1 MSTPPA
7 QCSAYDGPVRF
18 RGGTADIDPQWI
30 DIDTLKTWISTCD
43 VKHGLDCRDTILF
56 ESGGPRWL
64 IDVVKGCLV
73 PAESDDRY
81 AALSYVWGQVET
93 VRTTKDILVYLL
105 EEGSIFAHINLLPR
119 TIRDTM
125 RLVKLLDIRYLW
137 VDCLCIVQ
145 DDAELKHAQIQEMGS
160 VYARAYVTIIA
171 ANGWDANHGL
181 RGIRD
186 VTEPRHLS
194 RYVEDNFYESLQPH
208 SSIWY
213 TRGWTFQ
220 EMVFARRKI
229 MFHYQVAV
237 WECQCATWH
246 EATKT
251 NMIPSITNDTGS
263 VFGINR
269 WGWRKLFSWW
279 PDVQQYIE
287 MVREYNNRELTFPA
301 DGLHAIAGLMTVWNR
316 SFHGGFICG
325 LPQMFFDEALLWQ
338 PCNLLHRRIPKR
350 SSNDETVLPS
360 WSWVGWEG
368 EIESS
373 QWTDEWDY
381 LSLQFYKGVVMWK
394 LNSTVEWSYGES
406 CELRQPIDPSSH
418 RYRHCITNNS
428 ILLPPGW
435 SRKPVNGHA
444 LFVHRRLPS
453 IDFGYPIPL
462 PEREQQNAPHIL
474 PKFLFGRTRRGY
486 FKEDRTPGL
495 HSRIHG
501 VFGNR
506 RPNVSG
512 IHIFLE
518 DDYGAWAGMIQM
530 HDSALFSFSTN
541 TLLDD
546 SSKLELVSIS
556 AGTAIC
562 LNHEHTFRF
571 SRTDRD
577 KMSNTYLFEFYNV
590 LWIEWKE
597 GVAYRKGLGRV
608 VKEAWER
615 QATEWIDLTLG

>member
-1 MSTPPA
+1 MSTQPP
-7 QCSAYDGPVRF
+7 AYDGPFRF
-18 RGGTADIDPQWI
+18 QGGTADIDPQWI
-30 DIDTLKTWISTCD
+30 DIVTLKTWISTCD
-43 VKHGLDCRDTILF
+43 VEHGPDCSVHTILI

-73 PAESDDRY
+73 PAEAHDRY
-81 AALSYVWGQVET
+81 VALSYVWGQTET
-93 VRTTKDILVYLL
+93 IRTTKDILVYLL
-105 EEGSIFAHINLLPR
+105 EEGSIFAHMHLLPR

-145 DDAELKHAQIQEMGS
+145 DDAELKHAQIQEMSS

-171 ANGWDANHGL
+171 ANGSDANHGL
-181 RGIRD
+181 RGIRN

-194 RYVEDNFYESLQPH
+194 RYVEENLYESLQPH

-251 NMIPSITNDTGS
+251 TMIPSITNDTGP
-263 VFGINR
+263 VFQLNR
-269 WGWRKLFSWW
+269 WGRRKNFSWW
-279 PDVQQYIE
+279 PDVRQYIE
-287 MVREYNNRELTFPA
+287 MVREYNHRELTCPA
-301 DGLHAIAGLMTVWNR
+301 DALHAIAGLMTVWNR

-338 PCNLLHRRIPKR
+338 PCNLLRRRIPRK
-350 SSNDETVLPS
+350 SSNDRTVLPS
-360 WSWVGWEG
+360 WSWIGWIG

-373 QWTDEWDY
+373 QWADEWDY
-381 LSLQFYKGVVMWK
+381 LSLQLYKGVVTWK
-394 LNSTVEWSYGES
+394 LDSTVAWSYGES
-406 CELRQPIDPSSH
+406 REQRQSIDPSSH
-418 RYRHCITNNS
+418 RYRRCSTDDS
-428 ILLPPGW
+428 IPLPPGW
-435 SRKPVNGHA
+435 SRKSANQHA

-453 IDFGYPIPL
+453 IKFGYPIPL
-462 PEREQQNAPHIL
+462 PERDQQNAQHIPPRL
-474 PKFLFGRTRRGY
+474 LFGRTRRGY
-486 FKEDRTPGL
+486 FKEDRTPNSD
-495 HSRIHG
+495 SRILSL
-501 VFGNR
+501 FGNR
-506 RPNVSG
+506 RPNNASG
-512 IHIFLE
+512 IQIFLE
-518 DDYGAWAGMIQM
+518 DDDGAWAGTIQLQ
-530 HDSALFSFSTN
+530 DDALFSSSTN

-556 AGTAIC
+556 AGTATC
-562 LNHEHTFRF
+562 PEDPHTLGV
-571 SRTDRD
+571 SRIDRD
-577 KMSNTYLFEFYNV
+577 IMSNDYLFAFYNV

-608 VKEAWER
+608 IKEAWER